1 MCSYSILIEAFLLT
15 GNQSPMKPFY
25 IGLITVKTHRT
36 SNLASVAEPFKPI
49 HQGSRPTYSFKKLTL
64 SKIFIE
70 EINFNFLYLLNTQLV
85 IPPAEIYQLSNT
97 VLG

>member
-1 MCSYSILIEAFLLT
+1 MFSYSILIEAFLLT

-36 SNLASVAEPFKPI
+36 SNLASVSEPFNPI
-49 HQGSRPTYSFKKLTL
+49 HQGSWPTYSFQKLTS

-70 EINFNFLYLLNTQLV
+70 EINFNFLYLLNTQFV